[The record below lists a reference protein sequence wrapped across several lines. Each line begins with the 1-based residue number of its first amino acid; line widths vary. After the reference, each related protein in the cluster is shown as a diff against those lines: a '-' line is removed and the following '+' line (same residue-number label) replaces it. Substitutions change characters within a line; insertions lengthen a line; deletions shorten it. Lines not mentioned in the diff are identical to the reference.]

1 MLINKL
7 QCTTD
12 RHAKQNKTP
21 ESNFSGYRFYL
32 ISSLRQE
39 LPLSM
44 KIGPNIPVSHQSLK
58 LKPNLIPA
66 VQFDQQRRNAKL
78 QAFTSRRSDFPLRR
92 NHFIFFIVIDQ
103 FSGHCL
109 SELRTNLVICCSAN
123 PFDLSC

>member
-1 MLINKL
+1 MENGRQKGEREREL
-7 QCTTD
+7 
-12 RHAKQNKTP
+12 
-21 ESNFSGYRFYL
+21 YL

-44 KIGPNIPVSHQSLK
+44 KIGPNIPASHQSLK